1 MPPFSLQSLTA
12 NCHHRISGSE
22 RQIWQDVFEDSVLKA
37 GNIEHS
43 EVSYKSQVLTPIQR
57 VNEKQFMQT
66 EWGGGGNPIFLS
78 LSVPCENQRVH
89 KTMKTIGPAVGALR
103 QFIKNMTFLMRN
115 TCRKRTNGL
124 VWSER
129 CSWLFSKVHEKVIS
143 FTRHTLSSG
152 ISSGSRCPAQMLT
165 KWDPCSVRCFV
176 FFFF

>member
-12 NCHHRISGSE
+12 NCHHPISGSE
-22 RQIWQDVFEDSVLKA
+22 RQIWQDVFEDSVPKA
-37 GNIEHS
+37 GNIEHL

-66 EWGGGGNPIFLS
+66 ELGRGGFPFFSHFLFP
-78 LSVPCENQRVH
+78 VRI

-143 FTRHTLSSG
+143 LTRHTLSSG

-165 KWDPCSVRCFV
+165 KWDPCSVRCF
-176 FFFF
+176 FFFFFFK